1 LAIADVVAGPNAGEP
16 TEPWTAQR
24 LRDAIEPY
32 YAQHRFISLEPEARN
47 VRHTYVKVAEDGQSW
62 VVQQVLVDPD
72 GHNDWLAEFVVDL
85 AVSRAAGEPR
95 LRLSRDGPV
104 GA

>member
-1 LAIADVVAGPNAGEP
+1 L
-16 TEPWTAQR
+16 
-24 LRDAIEPY
+24 
-32 YAQHRFISLEPEARN
+32 
-47 VRHTYVKVAEDGQSW
+47 VAEDGQSW

-95 LRLSRDGPV
+95 LRLSRVGPV